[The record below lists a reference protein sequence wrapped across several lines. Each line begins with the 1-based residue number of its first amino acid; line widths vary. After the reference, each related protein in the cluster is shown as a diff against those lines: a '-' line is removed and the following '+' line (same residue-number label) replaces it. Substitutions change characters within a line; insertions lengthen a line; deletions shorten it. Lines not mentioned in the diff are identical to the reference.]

1 MAMILPQVEA
11 TAVPL
16 QQFEAPR
23 SENVAAEQGV
33 QQGQAMVNAGNTV
46 AKIAQDLQ
54 NEVDTAAAKEADNR
68 LADTIRASLYDPER
82 GYMATAGK
90 TSLTARTGVVQ
101 GLDEAIRQAED
112 GLATDMQKYMFRK
125 AATARRQSALQIIDG
140 HAMQQAKVYNI
151 GEAKARMDGA
161 RLDGVANWA
170 GWGDPDG
177 IFSRSKKLL
186 LDEAATVAQLSGI
199 PQESTQYRQFLQGAT
214 TQFHKDVLDNMISG
228 GFTKD
233 AREYLSQAKK
243 NNEIL
248 PDRYDELNKHVK
260 IAATATEA
268 DNLAE
273 EIFGGWAK
281 GKSFNAGVPLYE
293 LEAAVRKRAGD
304 NEDLQKAAITG
315 IRERKGAWDSQ
326 QTEMKAQNVSGVW
339 KQVDA
344 GKSWRQIQTS
354 QEWLGLTDTER
365 HEIKKRM
372 EEEAT
377 VRANRA
383 AARSAKE
390 LAELQRQEHLN
401 FLKNGDAYLTATDPV
416 VLRSKSRAE
425 VAAWRGK
432 FGMTATQD
440 LLAKWDAVHDPKKFG
455 EVKMESDA
463 FNNVAIGLGLDPYSK
478 KENDRNKVGAL
489 KFHVLQALEI
499 EQNSPARAGKPMTNQ
514 EKFEFIKKEAG
525 KKISVETWYGSNTK
539 PALALLP
546 GDKVVI
552 PAPERAAITRDM
564 QAKYKQNPNNPRYAP
579 TEANIRYWYLKGI
592 APGAASDYQ
601 ETE

>member
-1 MAMILPQVEA
+1 MPMILPQVEA

-33 QQGQAMVNAGNTV
+33 QQGQAMMKAGSALT
-46 AKIAQDLQ
+46 KIAQDLQ
-54 NEVDTAAAKEADNR
+54 DEVDTAAAKEADNR

-101 GLDEAIRQAED
+101 NLDEAIRQGED
-112 GLATDMQKYMFRK
+112 GLATDAQKYMFRR
-125 AATARRQSALQIIDG
+125 AATARRQSALQLVDG

-170 GWGDPDG
+170 GWSDAGG
-177 IFSRSKKLL
+177 IFARSKQLL

-199 PQESTQYRQFLQGAT
+199 PQDSAQYRQFLQGAT
-214 TQFHKDVLDNMISG
+214 TQFHKDVLDTMISG

-273 EIFGGWAK
+273 DVFGKWAQGK
-281 GKSFNAGVPLYE
+281 GANAAIPLYD
-293 LEAAVRKRAGD
+293 LEAEARKRAGD
-304 NEDLQKAAITG
+304 NEDLQKSAIAGIKERAASWNG
-315 IRERKGAWDSQ
+315 Q
-326 QTEMKAQNVSGVW
+326 QAEYKAQNISGVW
-339 KQVDA
+339 RQIDA
-344 GKSWRQIQTS
+344 GKSLRQIQTS
-354 QEWLGLTDTER
+354 QEWLGLSDTER
-365 HEIKKRM
+365 HQVKKQM
-372 EEEAT
+372 EEEAA

-383 AARSAKE
+383 AAQSQKE

-401 FLKNGDAYLTATDPV
+401 FLKNGDAYLTATDPT
-416 VLRSKSRAE
+416 VLKNMTRAQVEAKRSI
-425 VAAWRGK
+425 
-432 FGMTATQD
+432 FGMTATQH
-440 LLAKWDAVHDPKKFG
+440 LLDKWDSLRDPKKYG
-455 EVKMESDA
+455 EAKMDA
-463 FNNVAIGLGLDPYSK
+463 DDFNAVATGLNLNPYSTNK
-478 KENDRNKVGAL
+478 GERAKVGAL
-489 KFHVLQALEI
+489 RFHVEQAIDLE
-499 EQNSPARAGKPMTNQ
+499 QQGRKAPMTRQ
-514 EKFEFIKKEAG
+514 EKLEFIRKEMG
-525 KKISVETWYGSNTK
+525 KTVMLDTWGPFNQKK
-539 PALALLP
+539 PALALT
-546 GDKVVI
+546 
-552 PAPERAAITRDM
+552 PADREKLMVPKEERAKIVTSLQTM
-564 QAKYKQNPNNPRYAP
+564 YKQHPNNPLYAP
-579 TEANIRYWYLKGI
+579 TEANVRRLYLKAI
-592 APGAASDYQ
+592 APGAATDYQ
-601 ETE
+601 ELE